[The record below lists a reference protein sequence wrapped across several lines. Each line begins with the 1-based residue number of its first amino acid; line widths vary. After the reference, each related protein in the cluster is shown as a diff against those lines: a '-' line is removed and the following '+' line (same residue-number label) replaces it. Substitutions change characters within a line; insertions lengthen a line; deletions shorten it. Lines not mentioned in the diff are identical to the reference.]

1 MTQGIKAFNTK
12 LYIGDGASPEVF
24 TKIDEVFNLGPV
36 GGTKEL
42 VDFTNHDS
50 VGFYEYQ
57 VFDLKDGKEI
67 QAEANH
73 IPANTSQGLIRTA
86 DANSSVDNYMI
97 IGRDGNGFAFPAII
111 TNLETD
117 FSDLK
122 GRVVFRFTLKI
133 AGNVTPV
140 TNYSPA

>member
-1 MTQGIKAFNTK
+1 MTQGIKAFSTK
-12 LYIGDGASPEVF
+12 LYIGDGESPEGF

-50 VGFYEYQ
+50 IGYNEYQ

-67 QAEANH
+67 QVEANH
-73 IPANTSQGLIRTA
+73 IANNSSQGLIRSA
-86 DANSSVDNYMI
+86 DAASSVDNYMI
-97 IGRDGNGFAFPAII
+97 IGRDTNGFLFPAII
-111 TNLETD
+111 MNLETD

-133 AGNVTPV
+133 AGDVTPV
-140 TNYSPA
+140 SNYTPA